1 MALSML
7 GYRCCS
13 NLQEL
18 PATEL
23 EHLLAGRPDRVFD
36 AYVNIGD
43 VDFSSHAIPIAR
55 RLFVSRAQHPTWKGV
70 RLKPVAPLVL
80 E

>member
-7 GYRCCS
+7 GYRWCS
-13 NLQEL
+13 DLQEL

-23 EHLLAGRPDRVFD
+23 KHLLAGRPDRVFD

-43 VDFSSHAIPIAR
+43 VDWYLPIQKNSTASMADLSKTQR
-55 RLFVSRAQHPTWKGV
+55 
-70 RLKPVAPLVL
+70 
-80 E
+80 